1 LFTRLNPSVHLDR
14 EIFLDIL
21 DKLRRL
27 AEERGIAVVIADHRV
42 DYFHNFHSYVDK
54 VVNIGY
60 ERCNEDIYHKVMYR
74 GSRGSVDSSRYLVYV
89 NYLKII
95 FRDRMLFNNL
105 SLQVYEGEVFGGY
118 REEWSR

>member
-1 LFTRLNPSVHLDR
+1 MFTRLNPSVHLDR

-42 DYFHNFHSYVDK
+42 DYFHGYVDK
-54 VVNIGY
+54 VANIGC

-89 NYLKII
+89 NYLKIV
-95 FRDRMLFNNL
+95 FRDRMLFDNL